1 MLRALLLTLI
11 RVPFAPFWWLRRE
24 LTRPKGKWLRLHLG
38 TNAVEIAAPPPFW
51 LRFVGGVR
59 RPPTNLSRVRDLV
72 RALSADPSK
81 DGLLVVVEPLTLGW
95 AAAESLRESIAALRA
110 SGKKTVAYL
119 PRGGGAKELFVAL
132 ACERIVVSPPSSF
145 LVPGFG
151 TSSLYVGPVLEKLG
165 VRFERFARREY
176 KSAYENLERGS
187 MSEGQRKQ
195 VEAMLA
201 GFAASLGA
209 AVETRAGVTR
219 AQLEERGFFDPEW
232 AKERGLVD
240 AVLYDDELPAFLG
253 LAGSTSET
261 AKQAKS
267 RERFVPAARYLA
279 YHEEHFF
286 PEFRA
291 KPYVAVVPVK
301 GVIGDSGPAIG
312 IDGVVGAIRRAGK
325 DPRAR
330 AIVLYVD
337 SPGGSALGSDLI
349 HREVVSAKRHKPV
362 VAAFGNVAASGG
374 YYVAAP
380 ADAIVARPLTITGS
394 IGVVAARPAISE
406 VLAKLGIAR
415 ETVGDAPHGDLLD
428 VTAPMSPASREAFD
442 REIDGSYARFVRIVA
457 EGRNRTEAEVE
468 PLARGRVYLGSHAQ
482 ELGLVDSLGGF
493 PAAVDFATQLARAK
507 DPRIER
513 LEPVLFEP
521 RRDHVP
527 PPLDPPVKGLFRLF
541 SRILGLRNAPLI
553 AYFEPLAL
561 ELSDEP
567 WESLETGEPTGLSW
581 PGGVTRSMRLLILA
595 LSIGALSACGPSVS
609 HRNPGPMPE
618 GGTFH
623 GVWFSPDYGEMHLC
637 QSNENVVGEY
647 TKQERHGTVRGTV
660 EGDTLHFQWS
670 EEREFIPGRPVETH
684 GRGYFIVERLNVWN
698 ANAGRDERT
707 GEWSIR
713 GEWGME
719 EDEIG
724 GGRWTAVMQPRQSP
738 DQCYNSIR
746 RTVRDNRP
754 PSDGEIHFAD
764 EQPAP
769 APTTP

>member
-72 RALSADPSK
+72 RVLSADPSK

-380 ADAIVARPLTITGS
+380 ADAIVAQPVTITGS
-394 IGVVAARPAISE
+394 IGVVSARLLARDLLEKVGVHTE
-406 VLAKLGIAR
+406 VLRSAPHADMFSPAR
-415 ETVGDAPHGDLLD
+415 ELD
-428 VTAPMSPASREAFD
+428 SRE
-442 REIDGSYARFVRIVA
+442 REILDTELDAFYENFVRLVA
-457 EGRNRTEAEVE
+457 DGRGQAFEVIE
-468 PLARGRVYLGSHAQ
+468 PLARGRVWSGRQAA
-482 ELGLVDSLGGF
+482 ERGLVDRLGGF
-493 PAAVDFATQLARAK
+493 DVALEEVRDRAK
-507 DPRIER
+507 VSDADRAR
-513 LEPVLFEP
+513 LEPVVLHMRP
-521 RRDHVP
+521 LLVNGTIRRLVADGDASLAQGGEGVAQAVEK
-527 PPLDPPVKGLFRLF
+527 LAPVLNALLGPVAPELAEL
-541 SRILGLRNAPLI
+541 LGLVGARERVL
-553 AYFEPLAL
+553 YYAL
-561 ELSDEP
+561 
-567 WESLETGEPTGLSW
+567 GL
-581 PGGVTRSMRLLILA
+581 
-595 LSIGALSACGPSVS
+595 
-609 HRNPGPMPE
+609 PE
-618 GGTFH
+618 
-623 GVWFSPDYGEMHLC
+623 
-637 QSNENVVGEY
+637 
-647 TKQERHGTVRGTV
+647 
-660 EGDTLHFQWS
+660 
-670 EEREFIPGRPVETH
+670 
-684 GRGYFIVERLNVWN
+684 
-698 ANAGRDERT
+698 
-707 GEWSIR
+707 IR
-713 GEWGME
+713 
-719 EDEIG
+719 
-724 GGRWTAVMQPRQSP
+724 
-738 DQCYNSIR
+738 
-746 RTVRDNRP
+746 
-754 PSDGEIHFAD
+754 
-764 EQPAP
+764 
-769 APTTP
+769 